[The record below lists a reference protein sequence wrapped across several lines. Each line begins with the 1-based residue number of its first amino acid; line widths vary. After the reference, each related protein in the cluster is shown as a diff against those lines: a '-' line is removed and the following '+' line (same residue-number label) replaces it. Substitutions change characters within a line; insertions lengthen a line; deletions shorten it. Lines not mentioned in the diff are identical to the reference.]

1 VKNIPDSERLAIKSI
16 VHDLKTAKVVMMGV
30 PDVPGIAARLF
41 TALAARDV
49 GAEMII
55 QNNMRGGTNDIG
67 FLVRKE
73 RLDEAIDVC
82 RDFSREVDAQGVSF
96 NTEIARISV
105 IGADIPNHRDIP
117 SRMFSTLAKE
127 GINIDMISSTALDV
141 TCVVASSRIDD
152 AVRALQEHFI
162 EEKRRT

>member
-1 VKNIPDSERLAIKSI
+1 MRTPSNEKLTIKAI
-16 VHDLKTAKVVMMGV
+16 VHDLKAAKVVMMGV
-30 PDVPGIAARLF
+30 PDIPGIAARLF
-41 TALAARDV
+41 TSLAERGV

-96 NTEIARISV
+96 NTEIARVSV
-105 IGADIPNHRDIP
+105 IGTDMSGHLDIP

-127 GINIDMISSTALDV
+127 GINIDMISSTVLDV

-152 AVRALQEHFI
+152 AVRALREHFI
-162 EEKRRT
+162 EENTI